1 MQASRLRVLAL
12 VAGALLSAWCAGAS
26 AEPPSRVARLGYLN
40 GAVSLSPA
48 GESDWLQAT
57 VNRPLTTGDRI
68 WVERGARAEIQLGG
82 ATLRVSGDSSVA
94 IVNLDDQIAQFH
106 LTQGSMNVSVRR
118 LAAQSTFEV
127 DTPNLAFTLRQ
138 SGDYRIGVD
147 ADGAATTIFVR
158 KGSGEAYGEDQS
170 YVIAAPRA
178 YRFTGSGLR
187 DYQTV
192 SAPPA
197 DDFDRWSATRDRGF
211 DASPSARYVS
221 NDIIGYQDLD
231 ANGIWRLD
239 PTYGNVWVPNR
250 VGADWAPYR
259 DGHWAWIDPWG
270 WTWVDD
276 APWGFAVSHYG
287 RWAHLNNGWG
297 WVPGPP
303 RTSAW
308 YAPALVVFVGGNNFS
323 VALNNARVP
332 GVAWF
337 PLGPREIYHPAYPVS
352 RRYFDNV
359 NRSNTVLNNSQF
371 ANAYNRPPATYDAYA
386 NRRVAGAIVAV
397 PASTFVESRPVSR
410 AAQRPGRD
418 LPAGAA
424 FAPSLAPTAL
434 SVNGAAVQGGRPPGR
449 VFERNL
455 VAHAAPPPGQAG
467 FAAQQKQLQER
478 PGRPLADAQRQA
490 LPNRPALVAPV
501 VKLFRSTNGEPASPR
516 SPPPTP
522 APTTAPQATVTAV
535 PVPVPPARPDRSG
548 GGDEQRR
555 VPTQP
560 TRANAAGVAAPVAPL
575 ISLAAPPTPAS
586 AQPGR
591 EAAARAPVAA
601 PAPPTAPTAVTP
613 APAAAPVP
621 PRDANAEQRSRGFR
635 QGNRDQ
641 GAAAQPPQRP
651 VEPPRPGAAPLQPNP
666 ETAAQARPARPQPGA
681 AVAPAPAPVPT
692 PQAQVPPQPSAPPQQ
707 RTRPEAAPAA
717 KPAEARQGA
726 AAPAP
731 AQPPQ
736 QHQQQQPLRSM
747 PQGEGAT
754 RPAAEHPAQAAR
766 PQAEP
771 RPPAQD
777 AAKPAAQQPNEKRRG
792 GDENPREDE
801 RRKSQ

>member
-1 MQASRLRVLAL
+1 
-12 VAGALLSAWCAGAS
+12 
-26 AEPPSRVARLGYLN
+26 
-40 GAVSLSPA
+40 
-48 GESDWLQAT
+48 
-57 VNRPLTTGDRI
+57 LTTGDRI

-118 LAAQSTFEV
+118 LAAQSAFEV

-138 SGDYRIGVD
+138 SGDYRISVD

-170 YVIAAPRA
+170 YVIAAPRN

-197 DDFDRWSATRDRGF
+197 DDFDRWSATRDRGL
-211 DASPSARYVS
+211 DASTSARYVS
-221 NDIIGYQDLD
+221 NDIVGYQDLD

-250 VGADWAPYR
+250 VSAGWVPYR

-287 RWAHLNNGWG
+287 RWANLRNGWG

-303 RTSAW
+303 RSPAW

-323 VALNNARVP
+323 VAQGNGNVA

-352 RRYFDNV
+352 RRYFESV
-359 NRSNTVLNNSQF
+359 NRNNTVFKDSAF
-371 ANAYNRPPATYDAYA
+371 VNAYNRPPDARDAYL
-386 NRRVAGAIVAV
+386 NRRVPGAIVAV
-397 PASTFVESRPVSR
+397 PASAFVESRPVSR
-410 AAQRPGRD
+410 AAVRLARD
-418 LPAGAA
+418 LPAGTT

-434 SVNGAAVQGGRPPGR
+434 SVNGAAGQGGRPPGR
-449 VFERNL
+449 LFERNL
-455 VAHAAPPPGQAG
+455 IAHAPPPQAQAG
-467 FAAQQKQLQER
+467 FAAQQQHLQER

-490 LPNRPALVAPV
+490 LPNRPALAAPV
-501 VKLFRSTNGEPASPR
+501 IKLFRQTNGEGASPR
-516 SPPPTP
+516 SPTRVPPPIPASIPAPTP
-522 APTTAPQATVTAV
+522 APIPALIPAPTPALSPAQSATVT
-535 PVPVPPARPDRSG
+535 PVPVLPARPDRRG
-548 GGDEQRR
+548 GADDQRR

-560 TRANAAGVAAPVAPL
+560 TRANAAGVAAPAAP
-575 ISLAAPPTPAS
+575 AAPPAPSIPAAAPPAPAPAPAPAQPA

-591 EAAARAPVAA
+591 DAAARAPVVAPTPPPA
-601 PAPPTAPTAVTP
+601 PAAVTP

-641 GAAAQPPQRP
+641 GNSAAQTPQRQ
-651 VEPPRPGAAPLQPNP
+651 VEPQVPATAPPPTNQDAAVQP
-666 ETAAQARPARPQPGA
+666 RPARPQPGA
-681 AVAPAPAPVPT
+681 ALAPAPVQPT
-692 PQAQVPPQPSAPPQQ
+692 QPQSQQPPPPQRARPDAP
-707 RTRPEAAPAA
+707 PAA
-717 KPAEARQGA
+717 KPAETRQGA
-726 AAPAP
+726 TAPAPAPAPSPAP
-731 AQPPQ
+731 AQP
-736 QHQQQQPLRSM
+736 QQQQQRQR
-747 PQGEGAT
+747 PQGEAAT
-754 RPAAEHPAQAAR
+754 RPATEQPAPAAR
-766 PQAEP
+766 PQAEH
-771 RPPAQD
+771 RPPPAAD
-777 AAKPAAQQPNEKRRG
+777 AAKPAAQQPGEKRRG